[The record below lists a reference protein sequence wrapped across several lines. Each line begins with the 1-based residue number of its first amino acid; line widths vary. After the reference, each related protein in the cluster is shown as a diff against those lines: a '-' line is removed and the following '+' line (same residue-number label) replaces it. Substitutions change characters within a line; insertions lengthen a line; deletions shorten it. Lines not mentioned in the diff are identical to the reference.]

1 MNDRSIEFQLAR
13 MSDLESIKTMYK
25 EIIENMNRQGIN
37 IWDDIYP
44 CEFFAEDINN
54 DRLYVLKTK
63 DEILSAFAL
72 GKNNLGE
79 NAVEWKEP
87 HAKAIYLDRLG
98 VNVKYSKTGIGR
110 LMLEK
115 AKEIAR
121 SNDAKYLRLFVVDT
135 NEPAIRLYENN
146 NFIKAK
152 GMYEERFEDGFCLHE
167 FGYEIEI

>member
-1 MNDRSIEFQLAR
+1 MNDESMEFRLAR

-63 DEILSAFAL
+63 DEILSAFVL
-72 GKNNLGE
+72 GKSSSGE

-87 HAKAIYLDRLG
+87 DAKAIYLDRLG
-98 VNVKYSKTGIGR
+98 VNVKYSRAGIGR

-121 SNDAKYLRLFVVDT
+121 SNDAEYLRLFVVDT
-135 NEPAIRLYENN
+135 NVPAIRLYENN

-152 GMYEERFEDGFCLHE
+152 GIYEERFEDGFCLYE

>member
-1 MNDRSIEFQLAR
+1 MNDRSIEFQLADK
-13 MSDLESIKTMYK
+13 SDLESIKTMYK
-25 EIIENMNRQGIN
+25 EIVENMNTQGIN

-54 DRLYVLKTK
+54 DQLYVLKTK

-72 GKNNLGE
+72 GKSSSGE

-98 VNVKYSKTGIGR
+98 VNVKYSRAGIGR

-121 SNDAKYLRLFVVDT
+121 SNDAEYLRLFVVDT
-135 NEPAIRLYENN
+135 NVPAIRLYENN

-152 GMYEERFEDGFCLHE
+152 GIYEERFEDGFCLYE